1 MSKKHIHFPLTT
13 AAQRQLLFETW
24 EATGDVGAACRTAHV
39 GVGTFYYWKPRFET
53 LGYAGLQS
61 FASRVPKQPHRT
73 APAIEQEVVAMRR
86 APPDWGK
93 QRLADAMAQAHDWV
107 PVVSPNTVKRIL
119 KDAQLWPETTSGAK
133 KKTAAPT
140 NRTAAEPGQTANIDL
155 CFVPATHE
163 VAVKLPAVS
172 GSSGR
177 LLVQHATPSAEESQ
191 WPGRVF
197 EDPELPYVEAMHRFV
212 QASQEPES
220 GREPAEPQMT
230 PTPTA
235 EKQAVQQASAQLRG
249 ERRQVRAQRRL
260 EDAAWQATRAG
271 HQAEQ
276 AAVQTLSTED
286 RRQQRHT
293 RRAAAA
299 QWRALRAQR
308 RATLAQ
314 RAQEDADWRAQRQ
327 HLRERQAHLP
337 VVTAWIAV
345 LVVLDNC
352 NRQCWGLPL
361 FVTGAHLTAEV
372 IVAALRELLPPE
384 LQFLISDRG
393 VHFKAQTFHDFLHSR
408 ACVHVL
414 IARHRPQS
422 NGIAERFVRTLK
434 EWLADKAWQ
443 EEQELAL
450 LLQQFRVEYNDRPHQ
465 GLAIPGLS
473 PNAFAERIAVI

>member
-1 MSKKHIHFPLTT
+1 
-13 AAQRQLLFETW
+13 
-24 EATGDVGAACRTAHV
+24 
-39 GVGTFYYWKPRFET
+39 
-53 LGYAGLQS
+53 
-61 FASRVPKQPHRT
+61 
-73 APAIEQEVVAMRR
+73 
-86 APPDWGK
+86 
-93 QRLADAMAQAHDWV
+93 
-107 PVVSPNTVKRIL
+107 
-119 KDAQLWPETTSGAK
+119 
-133 KKTAAPT
+133 
-140 NRTAAEPGQTANIDL
+140 
-155 CFVPATHE
+155 
-163 VAVKLPAVS
+163 
-172 GSSGR
+172 
-177 LLVQHATPSAEESQ
+177 
-191 WPGRVF
+191 
-197 EDPELPYVEAMHRFV
+197 
-212 QASQEPES
+212 
-220 GREPAEPQMT
+220 MT

-361 FVTGAHLTAEV
+361 FVTGAHVTAEV
-372 IVAALRELLPPE
+372 IVAALAETIAARVAVLDLGP
-384 LQFLISDRG
+384 G

-408 ACVHVL
+408 AVSHVL
-414 IARHRPQS
+414 IARQS
-422 NGIAERFVRTLK
+422 PAVQWHCRTLCAHAQRMAGGQSLARGTGVSAALPPTIPVWSTTTARIKACHPRFVAQCL
-434 EWLADKAWQ
+434 
-443 EEQELAL
+443 
-450 LLQQFRVEYNDRPHQ
+450 
-465 GLAIPGLS
+465 
-473 PNAFAERIAVI
+473 AERIAVI